1 MAETPMDIIMKH
13 LSEEHDRITKSWNTP
28 TEPSEL
34 AAAINAEL
42 DSKFHTISNE
52 VIDAEEVTRT
62 GFADRWLRAG
72 SGPEEETCGIES
84 NPNWLRN
91 RAVNALALARRLEK
105 QQGIRLPDN
114 DEGKGFAADLEEG
127 MRMPLVVEPPDGS
140 VDISFRASGN
150 PMLWYVGTDKVA
162 TRLDDNDFQPRF
174 TGREAQIALAL
185 TDFSA
190 SRLHD
195 ITK

>member
-13 LSEEHDRITKSWNTP
+13 LSAERTYVAEGNSPTDTIT
-28 TEPSEL
+28 L
-34 AAAINAEL
+34 AIAINREL
-42 DSKFHTISNE
+42 GSKFSIISNE
-52 VIDAEEVTRT
+52 AIEAEEVRTT
-62 GFADRWLRAG
+62 GFGNRWLKAG
-72 SGPEEETCGIES
+72 DGPEEETCGIES

-91 RAVNALALARRLEK
+91 RAVNALALARRLEND
-105 QQGIRLPDN
+105 QGAVATPHAMAPEDF
-114 DEGKGFAADLEEG
+114 DEA
-127 MRMPLVVEPPDGS
+127 MRESVKIPLVVSPPDGS
-140 VDISFRASGN
+140 VDITFRASGN

-162 TRLDDNDFQPRF
+162 TRLDDNDFHPRF

>member
-13 LSEEHDRITKSWNTP
+13 LSAEEESLEAGNPP
-28 TEPSEL
+28 TDIASL
-34 AAAINAEL
+34 AININEEL
-42 DSKFHTISNE
+42 GSKFTIIANE
-52 VIDAEEVTRT
+52 VIDAAEVTRR

-91 RAVNALALARRLEK
+91 RAVNALALARHLEK
-105 QQGIRLPDN
+105 AQGAVATPHAMAPEDF
-114 DEGKGFAADLEEG
+114 DEA
-127 MRMPLVVEPPDGS
+127 MRESAKMPLVVEPPDGS

-162 TRLDDNDFQPRF
+162 TRLDDNDFHPRF